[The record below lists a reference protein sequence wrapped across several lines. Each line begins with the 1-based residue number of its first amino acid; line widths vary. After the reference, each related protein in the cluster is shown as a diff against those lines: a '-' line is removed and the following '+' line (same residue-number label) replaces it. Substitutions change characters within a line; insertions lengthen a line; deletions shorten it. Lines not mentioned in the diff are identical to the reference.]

1 MDSGITPS
9 ACPGMTERNINPM
22 TTWREFWD
30 SAHSIYVSER
40 HKDVHYRDVAGQLA
54 AFVPRP
60 GARVLDH
67 GSGEAIHADLVA
79 ARAGE
84 LLLCDS
90 AASVRASIA
99 ARFAHN
105 PKIRVIA
112 PEDVERL
119 GDASLDLIFA
129 NSLVQYLS
137 AGELD
142 RMLGVWRRLLAP
154 GGILIVADV
163 IPPQVGPVSDGLAL
177 LRYAAVNGF
186 LGAALVGL
194 TRTALSRYRRLR
206 SEIGIARY
214 SEAEFL
220 EKMRAAGFSAER
232 LAKNVEHNPARMTFQ
247 ARTI

>member
-1 MDSGITPS
+1 
-9 ACPGMTERNINPM
+9 M

-40 HKDVHYRDVAGQLA
+40 HKDVHYRDVAEQLA

-60 GARVLDH
+60 DARVLDH

-79 ARAGE
+79 ARAGD

-90 AASVRASIA
+90 AASVRASMA
-99 ARFAHN
+99 ARFAHK
-105 PKIRVIA
+105 PKIRVVA

-119 GDASLDLIFA
+119 GNASLDLIFA

-154 GGILIVADV
+154 GGILVVADV
-163 IPPQVGPVSDGLAL
+163 IPPRVGPLSDGLAL
-177 LRYAAVNGF
+177 LRYAAANGF

-194 TRTALSRYRRLR
+194 ARTALSRYRRLR
-206 SEIGIARY
+206 SELGIARY

-220 EKMRAAGFSAER
+220 EKLRAAGFSAER
-232 LAKNVEHNPARMTFQ
+232 LAKNVEHNPARMTFR
-247 ARTI
+247 ARLAAFTN